1 MTLDDA
7 STALLGEIFSGL
19 EQELNDFIAL
29 LEEEQRLLGQRL
41 PSAADLETSREAKLA
56 NAARLEALE
65 SRRRS
70 WLSSAGLTNDPLELH
85 TVLASQP
92 LLATQWWHLVTLTR
106 RAQARNRLNGELIGQ
121 RMALHSKIL
130 DSLHQR
136 SPGHYGADGRP
147 AAGASRLNVS
157 A

>member
-1 MTLDDA
+1 MMLDDT
-7 STALLGEIFSGL
+7 SIVLLGEIFSGL
-19 EQELNDFIAL
+19 ERELNDFITL
-29 LEEEQRLLGQRL
+29 LEQEQRLLGQRL
-41 PSAADLETSREAKLA
+41 PSAPDLESVRIAKLA

-65 SRRRS
+65 SRRRD
-70 WLSSAGLTNDPLELH
+70 WLNSAGLTNDPLELH

-92 LLATQWWHLVTLTR
+92 ILATQWWHLVTLTR

-121 RMALHSKIL
+121 RMALHSRIL

-136 SPGHYGADGRP
+136 APGHYGADGRP

>member
-1 MTLDDA
+1 MLDDT
-7 STALLGEIFSGL
+7 SIVLLGEIFSGL
-19 EQELNDFIAL
+19 ERELNDFITL
-29 LEEEQRLLGQRL
+29 LEQEQRLLGQRL
-41 PSAADLETSREAKLA
+41 PSAPDLESVRIAKLA

-65 SRRRS
+65 SRRRD
-70 WLSSAGLTNDPLELH
+70 WLNSAGLTNDPLELH

-92 LLATQWWHLVTLTR
+92 ILATQWWHLVTLTR

-121 RMALHSKIL
+121 RMALHSRIL

-136 SPGHYGADGRP
+136 APGHYGADGRP